1 MASKSSTRLFS
12 GQGEP
17 LLIVGIPQT
26 LSFYSYYPL
35 WKTFLEGLEA
45 EVVLSR
51 PTNREILEWGIRDT
65 VTDACIPIKI
75 LHGHVIDLK
84 DRADYLLIPRM
95 VSVDG
100 RATFCPKFLGLPD
113 MVRFSGA
120 KLPPVIDSRV
130 QATRYSHG
138 LFSFFADIARTLG
151 AKRNFR
157 WVASGFRAC
166 RQQRIYQQLL
176 LAGLLPREAMR
187 HLETDP
193 GADVAGVAVPSGSN
207 PGEKLKVALLGYPY
221 VLYDPFLSSN
231 LYQKLKDMGVD
242 PVTPELVPPRQIRRM
257 STFLP
262 QNFFWHYSN
271 RVGWSSLYYLEKPGR
286 VDGVIHVTAFACGPD
301 AMVGKFVELESKKKR
316 VPFLTLTVDEHTGEG
331 GMQTRLEAFVDMLR
345 AKKEREGKGAG

>member
-1 MASKSSTRLFS
+1 M
-12 GQGEP
+12 
-17 LLIVGIPQT
+17 IVGIPQT

-35 WKTFLEGLEA
+35 WKTFLEGLGV

-84 DRADYLLIPRM
+84 DRVDRLFIPRM

-130 QATRYSHG
+130 QATRFRSG
-138 LFSFFADIARTLG
+138 IIPFFRDIVRQLQVKPKFNWLVSAYQ
-151 AKRNFR
+151 
-157 WVASGFRAC
+157 AC
-166 RQQRIYQQLL
+166 QQQRNYQQLL
-176 LAGLLPREAMR
+176 LTGLPPLQAMR
-187 HLETDP
+187 YLETDP
-193 GADVAGVAVPSGSN
+193 QVRADAAGLAEPAGGN
-207 PGEKLKVALLGYPY
+207 PGSKLKVALLGYPY
-221 VLYDPFLSSN
+221 VLYDPFISSN
-231 LYQKLKDMGVD
+231 LYQRLKDMGVD
-242 PVTPELVPPRQIRRM
+242 LVTPEQVPPRQMRRL
-257 STFLP
+257 SRVLP

-271 RVGWSSLYYLEKPGR
+271 RVSWSSLYYLEKPGR

-301 AMVGKFVELESKKKR
+301 AMVDKFVELEAKKKK
-316 VPFLTLTVDEHTGEG
+316 VPFLTLTMDEHTGEG
-331 GMQTRLEAFVDMLR
+331 GIQTRLEAFVDMLR
-345 AKKEREGKGAG
+345 TKKEREEKGAG